1 MLKTEKIN
9 IRFGIIT
16 LIIIAATFSRLIP
29 HPWDF
34 TPIGAIAL
42 FGAAYFSNRLIAF
55 IIPLISIWLGDLVMN
70 NTIYASFHHNKLW
83 VFPSSFPWEYA
94 GFMLITLVGLVML
107 KKVKITSVLGASVVA
122 SVLFF
127 LVSNF
132 GCWLGNVAYPQTI
145 TGLIACYTAGIPF
158 FWNTLAGDL
167 FYTGVLFGVFE
178 LAKMKFP
185 ALQIQKA

>member
-1 MLKTEKIN
+1 MSNKEKIN

-29 HPWDF
+29 HPWDY

-42 FGAAYFSNRLIAF
+42 FGAAYFSNRIIAF
-55 IIPLISIWLGDLVMN
+55 TIPLVSLWLGDLVMN
-70 NTIYASFHHNKLW
+70 NTIYSSFHHNKLW
-83 VFPSSFPWEYA
+83 LFPTKFPWQYL
-94 GFMLITLVGLVML
+94 GFMLITLLGLVLL
-107 KKVKITSVLGASVVA
+107 KKVKIASVLGSSAIA

-132 GCWLGNVAYPQTI
+132 GCWLGNITYPQTI

-167 FYTGVLFGVFE
+167 FYCGVLFGLFE

-185 ALQIQKA
+185 ILQIQRA